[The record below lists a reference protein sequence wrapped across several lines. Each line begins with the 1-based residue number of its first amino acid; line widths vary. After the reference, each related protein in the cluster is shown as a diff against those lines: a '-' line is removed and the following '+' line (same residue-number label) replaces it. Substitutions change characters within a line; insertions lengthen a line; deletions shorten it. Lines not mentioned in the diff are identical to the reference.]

1 MNHGNGNL
9 QKERKI
15 PFPFLASG
23 LTLDISVQI
32 DNDSLNKKDAKTTE
46 ILWAKEKNMLWKI

>member
-1 MNHGNGNL
+1 MNDGNSNL

-15 PFPFLASG
+15 PFPFLTSG

-32 DNDSLNKKDAKTTE
+32 DNDSLNKKDAETTK
-46 ILWAKEKNMLWKI
+46 AKGKNMLWKI

>member
-1 MNHGNGNL
+1 MNDGNSNL

-15 PFPFLASG
+15 PLPFLTSG

-32 DNDSLNKKDAKTTE
+32 DNDSLNKKDAETTK
-46 ILWAKEKNMLWKI
+46 AKGKNML